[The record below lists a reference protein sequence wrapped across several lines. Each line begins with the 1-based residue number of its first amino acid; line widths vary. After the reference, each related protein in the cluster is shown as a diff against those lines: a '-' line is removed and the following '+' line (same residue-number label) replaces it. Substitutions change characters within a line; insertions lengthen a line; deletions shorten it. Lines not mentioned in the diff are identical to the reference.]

1 MCGVFLAYNF
11 SLLTSSLAMGL
22 MTLYKTS
29 RPDSSLFSGVTVSFG
44 LPYFTIS
51 VALNVLL
58 TLIIAFRLLL
68 HDRNLK
74 EAIGFYSGISS
85 IYRTIVTMLV
95 ESCAL
100 YAVVSIC
107 FIVPYGM
114 SHHASAIFLSMLSR
128 VQIIAPLLIIRR
140 VATQR
145 ALTASSTPVGVST
158 AQFKNSGEG
167 SSHSYP
173 LKPIVD
179 TKDDRVNFTTTIEFG
194 NGTNDP
200 ASAPRYDHKV

>member
-1 MCGVFLAYNF
+1 
-11 SLLTSSLAMGL
+11 MGI

-58 TLIIAFRLLL
+58 TIIIAWRLLL
-68 HDRNLK
+68 HGRNLK
-74 EAIGFYSGISS
+74 NAVGLPSGIVT
-85 IYRTIVTMLV
+85 IYRSVITMLV
-95 ESCAL
+95 ESSAL

-107 FIVPYGM
+107 FIVPYAM
-114 SHHASAIFLSMLSR
+114 SHHASAIFLAVLSR

-145 ALTASSTPVGVST
+145 ALTASHMASGPPAEHSAARSKST
-158 AQFKNSGEG
+158 SGTG
-167 SSHSYP
+167 THNYP
-173 LKPIVD
+173 LSPIFDAKRSGVD
-179 TKDDRVNFTTTIEFG
+179 ITTIEFV
-194 NGTNDP
+194 NEVDDP
-200 ASAPRYDHKV
+200 EVSWHGQKA

>member
-1 MCGVFLAYNF
+1 
-11 SLLTSSLAMGL
+11 MGI

-58 TLIIAFRLLL
+58 TLIIASWLLL
-68 HDRNLK
+68 HHRNLK
-74 EAIGFYSGISS
+74 EAIGFQAGITSV
-85 IYRTIVTMLV
+85 YRSIVTMLV

-100 YAVVSIC
+100 YAAVSIC
-107 FIVPYGM
+107 FIVPYAM
-114 SHHASAIFLSMLSR
+114 SHHASAIFLSVLAR

-145 ALTASSTPVGVST
+145 AVATASTPMGASTV
-158 AQFKNSGEG
+158 QFKSFSGE
-167 SSHSYP
+167 SAHDYQ
-173 LKPIVD
+173 LKPVVEA
-179 TKDDRVNFTTTIEFG
+179 KDDGVNITTTIEFT
-194 NGTNDP
+194 NGTTDGP
-200 ASAPRYDHKV
+200 ASPHRYDHGA

>member
-1 MCGVFLAYNF
+1 
-11 SLLTSSLAMGL
+11 MGI

-29 RPDSSLFSGVTVSFG
+29 RPDSSLFSGITVSFG

-58 TLIIAFRLLL
+58 TLIIACWLLL

-74 EAIGFYSGISS
+74 EAIGFHSGISS
-85 IYRTIVTMLV
+85 IYRSIVTMLV

-100 YAVVSIC
+100 YAIVSIC
-107 FIVPYGM
+107 FIVPYAM
-114 SHHASAIFLSMLSR
+114 SDHASAIFLSMLSR

-145 ALTASSTPVGVST
+145 ALTASNTPAGVST
-158 AQFKNSGEG
+158 VQFKNS
-167 SSHSYP
+167 SRASTHSYP
-173 LKPIVD
+173 LKHTGD
-179 TKDDRVNFTTTIEFG
+179 AKDGEVNATTTIEFV
-194 NGTNDP
+194 NGMDDTT
-200 ASAPRYDHKV
+200 SAPHRYDHRV